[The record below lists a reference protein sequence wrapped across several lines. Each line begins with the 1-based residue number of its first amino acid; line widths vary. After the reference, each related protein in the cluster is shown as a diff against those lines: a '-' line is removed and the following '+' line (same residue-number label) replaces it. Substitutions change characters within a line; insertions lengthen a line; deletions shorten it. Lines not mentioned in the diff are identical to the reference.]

1 MGDIYDSDADSP
13 DDDDIIDNDDVSI
26 LVRHEIS
33 LDALATRFARQ
44 AEDGKSPF
52 GDVSHPKARA
62 FLAAYVATGTIS
74 GAARVAGVSRP
85 MHSYWLGTAT
95 DPDGARV
102 PPLPGY
108 PEAFAA
114 ARDMAA
120 DLAEEAARRR
130 AIQGVRKAVWWRGA
144 LVGYETV
151 YSDRLLEVLL
161 TGLRPDKYR
170 RRVDQTVSGPDGG
183 PVRTVAAVAVAEV
196 SDADLLRVALA
207 GGGAGSALPGGLLP
221 AAASGADST
230 RESASAE
237 DGGDDGSGGDD
248 GGDRAGA

>member
-1 MGDIYDSDADSP
+1 MVDVYGDDETENTIDLDNISDWA
-13 DDDDIIDNDDVSI
+13 
-26 LVRHEIS
+26 RHEIS
-33 LDALATRFARQ
+33 LDVLAIRFARQ
-44 AEDGKSPF
+44 AEGGKSPF

-74 GAARVAGVSRP
+74 GAARAAGVSRP
-85 MHSYWLGTAT
+85 MHAYWLGAAT

-108 PEAFAA
+108 PEAYEV

-130 AIQGVRKAVWWRGA
+130 AIQGVRKPVRWRGEI
-144 LVGYETV
+144 VGYETV
-151 YSDRLLEVLL
+151 YSDRLLELLL
-161 TGLRPDKYR
+161 TGLRPDRYR

-196 SDADLLRVALA
+196 SDVDLLRVALA
-207 GGGAGSALPGGLLP
+207 GSGAGSALPGGLLGP
-221 AAASGADST
+221 GASGADSN
-230 RESASAE
+230 RESVSAE
-237 DGGDDGSGGDD
+237 DGGNDGSDGDD
-248 GGDRAGA
+248 GGDGAGE